1 MNPQIDDPILTA
13 YALGE
18 LSAPERTAVEARLE
32 TDAEARQFVE
42 ETRAFAGELGALL
55 KATPA
60 TDLTPEQKDAILA
73 EAQESKAR
81 KVIPFSRWAGPVALA
96 ASIAVAFVLTLRM
109 GEKPAVPVGKELA
122 VNSGEK
128 KSQPVPKAETTPI
141 SMAKELLAEN
151 EELKKPVVQLAVL
164 PPAEISSADAAAE
177 PVQREI
183 AAEKSKS
190 TGSAQSS
197 IATVASAKPRA
208 DELLSQAGLM
218 GDLGVSVTSGYVAR
232 GGPMEQE
239 PKLPE
244 LPVSEANAPLDPKVA
259 QVPIL
264 QAPQTS
270 GIVSGRVGVLPV
282 DRRDQFAMAA
292 GSVAMDKKSS
302 ELATDASGEF
312 QPPQLREQPASAPA
326 MQLSDG
332 SYNQN
337 QTRGQVFANRE
348 GGVVAIRAG
357 KGRRIVIVGKD
368 QPALPGLPQQGQ
380 GNTEA
385 YDRITDNEFLAVREN
400 PLSTF
405 SIDVDTASYANVR
418 RFLDSGSLPPKDAV
432 RIEELINYFD
442 YDYPQPKGD
451 DPFSVNVEVAPA
463 PWNPK
468 HLLAKIGLKGRE
480 IAPEKRPAMNLV
492 FLLDVSG
499 SMDEPN
505 KLPLVRQSMKLLVE
519 RLNPQDRVAIVVY
532 AGASGMALPSTPASH
547 KKEIEAAI
555 DSLSPG
561 GSTNGAAGI
570 QLAYDIAKANFIKDG
585 ANRVILCTDGDF
597 NVGVTNQGDLL
608 RLIEEKAKSNVFLT
622 VLGFGMGNYK
632 DSTLEKLADK
642 GNGNYGYVDTER
654 EAKKLLV
661 DQLGGTLVTI
671 AKDVKI
677 QVEFNPAQVG
687 AYRLIGYENRMLKAE
702 DFNNDKKDA
711 GEIGAGHTVTAL
723 YEITP
728 VGDNGGASGVD
739 PLKYQKRDMPENRA
753 VAVAEPVSDELMTV
767 KLRYK
772 QPDGD
777 TSKLITRPVPNTW
790 LRDRGMYVFNAPAK
804 LTTDFQFAAAVAEF
818 GMLLRES
825 PYKGDATWKSASD
838 LAENGLGK
846 DAQGY
851 RHEFLKLI
859 QQAKQLSESQ

>member
-1 MNPQIDDPILTA
+1 MNPEIDDPILTA

-18 LSAPERTAVEARLE
+18 LNEQECAVVEARLQ

-42 ETRAFAGELGALL
+42 ETRVFSGELGTLL
-55 KATPA
+55 KAAPA
-60 TDLTPEQKDAILA
+60 TDLTPEQKA
-73 EAQESKAR
+73 EVLLKIDGFKTGGR
-81 KVIPFSRWAGPVALA
+81 KVIAFPRWIAPLGLA
-96 ASIAVAFVLTLRM
+96 ASVATAFVLSLQ
-109 GEKPAVPVGKELA
+109 EVKKPAGASPRMDATENEVATVMIAPAKVDAAPASVTLA
-122 VNSGEK
+122 VEGKLLAKNEEEK
-128 KSQPVPKAETTPI
+128 ALGNMKS
-141 SMAKELLAEN
+141 AKELQPSKKQMDAVVGKDG
-151 EELKKPVVQLAVL
+151 LKQSANAATASGPIQAAAPQLA
-164 PPAEISSADAAAE
+164 SSD
-177 PVQREI
+177 QQL
-183 AAEKSKS
+183 
-190 TGSAQSS
+190 AQ
-197 IATVASAKPRA
+197 APASAPLVAGYASSMSAMNGQTQAMITYSETATRA
-208 DELLSQAGLM
+208 
-218 GDLGVSVTSGYVAR
+218 
-232 GGPMEQE
+232 
-239 PKLPE
+239 
-244 LPVSEANAPLDPKVA
+244 LDKDSRA
-259 QVPIL
+259 
-264 QAPQTS
+264 S
-270 GIVSGRVGVLPV
+270 FG
-282 DRRDQFAMAA
+282 MA
-292 GSVAMDKKSS
+292 VH
-302 ELATDASGEF
+302 
-312 QPPQLREQPASAPA
+312 EQPASD
-326 MQLSDG
+326 SDA
-332 SYNQN
+332 
-337 QTRGQVFANRE
+337 T
-348 GGVVAIRAG
+348 
-357 KGRRIVIVGKD
+357 
-368 QPALPGLPQQGQ
+368 ALPGLPQREP

-385 YDRITDNEFLAVREN
+385 YDRITDNEFLAVHDQ

-405 SIDVDTASYANVR
+405 SIDVDTASYANMR
-418 RFLDSGSLPPKDAV
+418 RFLDGGSLPPKDAV
-432 RIEELINYFD
+432 RIEELLNYFE

-480 IAPEKRPAMNLV
+480 IAPEKRPPMNLV

-505 KLPLVRQSMKLLVE
+505 KLPLVRQSMKMLVG
-519 RLNPQDRVAIVVY
+519 RLKAEDRVAIVVY

-555 DSLSPG
+555 DSLTPG

-585 ANRVILCTDGDF
+585 VNRVIQCTDGDF

-608 RLIEEKAKSNVFLT
+608 RMVEEKAKSGVFLT
-622 VLGFGMGNYK
+622 ELGFGMGNYK

-687 AYRLIGYENRMLKAE
+687 AYRLIGYENRLLAAQ
-702 DFNNDKKDA
+702 DFNDDKKDA

-723 YEITP
+723 YELTP
-728 VGDNGGASGVD
+728 VGDNGGASGID
-739 PLKYQKRDMPENRA
+739 PLKYQR
-753 VAVAEPVSDELMTV
+753 PVLHDKDNVGAASNELMTV

-777 TSKLITRPVPNTW
+777 TSKLIEQPVENPNHERA
-790 LRDRGMYVFNAPAK
+790 LPKPDH
-804 LTTDFQFAAAVAEF
+804 DFQFAAAVAEL

-825 PYKGDATWKSASD
+825 PYKGDATWKTASD
-838 LAENGLGK
+838 LAEDGLGT
-846 DAQGY
+846 DPQGY

-859 QQAKQLSESQ
+859 QRAQQISEAP

>member
-18 LSAPERTAVEARLE
+18 LNAEERAAVDARLAN
-32 TDAEARQFVE
+32 DAEARQFVE
-42 ETRAFAGELGALL
+42 ETRAFANDLADLL
-55 KATPA
+55 KAAPPA
-60 TDLTPEQKDAILA
+60 DLTPEQKNAILA
-73 EAQESKAR
+73 EAHEQGAGGR
-81 KVIPFSRWAGPVALA
+81 KIIPLSRWIAPVALA
-96 ASIAVAFVLTLRM
+96 ASVTVALVLTLRE
-109 GEKPAVPVGKELA
+109 GEKPVVVRREL
-122 VNSGEK
+122 
-128 KSQPVPKAETTPI
+128 TTNT
-141 SMAKELLAEN
+141 L
-151 EELKKPVVQLAVL
+151 
-164 PPAEISSADAAAE
+164 AEISKPLAANT
-177 PVQREI
+177 PI
-183 AAEKSKS
+183 ALSKS
-190 TGSAQSS
+190 DEVKQLLAQSS
-197 IATVASAKPRA
+197 QASETTDYEKSYVDYGKALNGSGSTAGVDKDSRTKMENVASQPLSKTNESSEEKPGDENQINTISSAATIASADSMGGIPSLPHIPAEAPNRLAEYKRVRGENTVTDALTTTRQQLQASLAGQLSDKKDKSQLEASAASPVAAPMSEDIPRA
-208 DELLSQAGLM
+208 IAGF
-218 GDLGVSVTSGYVAR
+218 SG
-232 GGPMEQE
+232 GW
-239 PKLPE
+239 
-244 LPVSEANAPLDPKVA
+244 
-259 QVPIL
+259 
-264 QAPQTS
+264 
-270 GIVSGRVGVLPV
+270 
-282 DRRDQFAMAA
+282 AA
-292 GSVAMDKKSS
+292 K
-302 ELATDASGEF
+302 
-312 QPPQLREQPASAPA
+312 QEQPA
-326 MQLSDG
+326 DG
-332 SYNQN
+332 
-337 QTRGQVFANRE
+337 
-348 GGVVAIRAG
+348 
-357 KGRRIVIVGKD
+357 
-368 QPALPGLPQQGQ
+368 ALPGLVQREP

-385 YDRITDNEFLAVREN
+385 YDRITDNAFLAVRDN

-418 RFLDSGSLPPKDAV
+418 RFLDSGSLPPKDSV

-463 PWNPK
+463 PWNTK

-505 KLPLVRQSMKLLVE
+505 KLPLVRQSMKLLVD
-519 RLNPQDRVAIVVY
+519 RLKADDRVAIVVY

-547 KKEIEAAI
+547 KHEIDEAI

-608 RLIEEKAKSNVFLT
+608 RLIENKAKSGTFLT

-677 QVEFNPAQVG
+677 QMEFNPAQVG
-687 AYRLIGYENRMLKAE
+687 AYRLIGYENRLLAAQ
-702 DFNNDKKDA
+702 DFNDDKKDA

-723 YEITP
+723 YELTP

-739 PLKYQKRDMPENRA
+739 PLKYQPQVVDQLTPKSNEM
-753 VAVAEPVSDELMTV
+753 MTV

-777 TSKLITRPVPNTW
+777 TSKLITETVPES
-790 LRDRGMYVFNAPAK
+790 LLKSASVSAPAGLRGPSK
-804 LTTDFQFAAAVAEF
+804 DFQFAAAVAEF
-818 GMLLRES
+818 GMILRES
-825 PYKGDATWKSASD
+825 PFKGDATWKSASD
-838 LAENGLGK
+838 LAENGLGDDK
-846 DAQGY
+846 QGY

-859 QQAKQLSESQ
+859 QRAQQISESQ